1 MAQTA
6 AAKNNGTPR
15 TNSVNRESE
24 ILEAAVAIFAQ
35 KGYSAASL
43 QDVADAVGLMKGS
56 LYHYID
62 SKESLLFRIFEEA
75 HVQANAII
83 ESIEELNLGPGEKLR
98 EFTRRLSIFYVGSR
112 DRANIYFTEWR
123 HLTGTDAETVA
134 ARQRDMRVYVR
145 TLISDAQDAGLTRK
159 HLDVRIAAYFLLA
172 AVNGIQPY
180 LTSQDPLRAEA
191 VATEI
196 ATLACSAILNNP

>member
-1 MAQTA
+1 MARTTA
-6 AAKNNGTPR
+6 ASNGRATR
-15 TNSVNRESE
+15 TNGANRDGE
-24 ILEAAVAIFAQ
+24 ILEAAVSIFAQ
-35 KGYSAASL
+35 KGYAAASL

-62 SKESLLFRIFEEA
+62 SKESLLFRIFEGA
-75 HVQANAII
+75 HTQANEII

-98 EFTRRLSIFYVGSR
+98 EFTRRLSIFYVGNR

-123 HLTGTDAETVA
+123 HLTGEDAKTVA
-134 ARQRDMRVYVR
+134 DRQREFRVYVR
-145 TLISDAQDAGLTRK
+145 TLISEAQDAGLTRK

-172 AVNGIQPY
+172 AVNGIQTY
-180 LTSQDPLRAEA
+180 LTAQDPIRAEA

-196 ATLACSAILNNP
+196 ATLACSAILNNS